1 MSSGVESDSGRKGVW
16 SHDWVER
23 LRRGFVRQYVRQSLR
38 FPSPA
43 DEKSFQQ
50 AYIHHMRRH
59 TAFSMVLL
67 AGFFLLLVVTDS
79 LTAISLGWGTPG
91 TLVRTCV
98 SGLGAISSLA
108 VAACYS
114 VAKWKRFIRYGLHFV
129 LIFWLSYSVIFIP
142 STYLLYSREFGFW
155 DGIKYDA
162 RTVVVTLP
170 NVPITILSVACAAA
184 TFPLPM
190 QYIFYTSLVCL
201 TIHTI
206 MFLSLAPAH
215 AISLSYAASVISTL
229 AMVGYGRQMAQE
241 RERVLRRMWRERLL
255 ESAETTEAVASSID
269 LSTAPAASKVE
280 EYELRKGVM
289 GHVMP
294 KFMGNAIE
302 KEFQR
307 YRTKKY
313 FASFL
318 VDLLMNMVATDFT
331 GTLWHLSGT
340 VPSTG
345 DANSKMNMVTVMIYV
360 TIVSLVSAAATYF
373 SRHRPNLLQWIVSIY
388 ALAITVFHMR
398 FLYFTFTPDSLSS
411 GWPMHY
417 MFLTA
422 VTLTS
427 PLITTLNSV
436 TFTFIFSILYCG
448 VNIPLCMKS
457 EVLSLALLN
466 FVFMFAI
473 AGLPLYSHDLEF
485 GLRKC
490 WRAQLGPGR
499 KASMRNRAN
508 EKVLQSGLAKLQ
520 NRAILCSLPDRS
532 VS

>member
-1 MSSGVESDSGRKGVW
+1 MSSGLESDSVGKGRRSYG
-16 SHDWVER
+16 WVER
-23 LRRGFVRQYVRQSLR
+23 IRTGFVRQYLRQSLR
-38 FPSPA
+38 FPSPE
-43 DEKSFQQ
+43 DEKSFRQ

-59 TAFSMVLL
+59 TALSMVLL
-67 AGFFLLLVVTDS
+67 AGFFLLLVITDS
-79 LTAISLGWGTPG
+79 LTAISLGWGTSG

-98 SGLGAISSLA
+98 SGIGAISSLA
-108 VAACYS
+108 VAACYFI
-114 VAKWKRFIRYGLHFV
+114 AKWKRFIRYGLHFV
-129 LIFWLSYSVIFIP
+129 LIFWLSYAVIFIP
-142 STYLLYSREFGFW
+142 ITYLLYSRDFGFW
-155 DGIKYDA
+155 DDTKYDTK
-162 RTVVVTLP
+162 TVVVTLP

-190 QYIFYTSLVCL
+190 QYIFYTSIVCL
-201 TIHTI
+201 TVHTI

-215 AISLSYAASVISTL
+215 TISLSYAASVISTL
-229 AMVGYGRQMAQE
+229 TMVGYGRQMAQA

-255 ESAETTEAVASSID
+255 ESAETTEAAASNND
-269 LSTAPAASKVE
+269 LNTAPAVSKVD
-280 EYELRKGVM
+280 EYELQKGVI
-289 GHVMP
+289 GHLMP
-294 KFMGNAIE
+294 KFMGEGIE

-313 FASFL
+313 YVSFL
-318 VDLLMNMVATDFT
+318 ADILMNMVATDFT
-331 GTLWHLSGT
+331 GTLWHLSGA

-345 DANSKMNMVTVMIYV
+345 DENTKMNMVTVMIYV
-360 TIVSLVSAAATYF
+360 TIISLVSAAAIYF
-373 SRHRPNLLQWIVSIY
+373 SRHRPRLLQWIVSIY

-398 FLYFTFTPDSLSS
+398 FLYFTFTPNSLSS

-448 VNIPLCMKS
+448 VNIPLCMRS

-499 KASMRNRAN
+499 KASIRNRAD
-508 EKVLQSGLAKLQ
+508 KKALQAGLEKLQ
-520 NRAILCSLPDRS
+520 KRAIVRSFPRLS